1 MSLELLKQFLSDQK
15 NLLIWVPNSLNF
27 KRKKVLE
34 FDVGMEDS
42 ETCVKNGQL
51 TILTLSLEP
60 PLLE

>member
-1 MSLELLKQFLSDQK
+1 M
-15 NLLIWVPNSLNF
+15 IWVPSNLNF

-42 ETCVKNGQL
+42 ETCVKNGKL

-60 PLLE
+60 PL